1 MFLGSGPM
9 SLLGVAV
16 AGWLKGRY
24 GDSAQTIEGYAVGAA
39 LVAGGL
45 GLTFLRRRRRE
56 QAAFAEVREAAQ
68 DDLTAL
74 ADDVRALELDVEMP
88 SAPPAAGQAYERAL
102 GRYEEAERH
111 YERALEMNVALE
123 SPLLVAETRSR
134 YAAMLV
140 ERDGPGDR
148 ERALE
153 LVADALDAGQELG
166 MNVLVERCFDLKL
179 RLQGIDA
186 SDIRTSI
193 DAVASAVEDE
203 RPDLS
208 GAAAPDGTVTI
219 LFSDIEGST
228 EMTERLG
235 DRRWLEVLREHNRI
249 VRSEL
254 RAHDGFEVKSQGDG
268 FMVAF
273 SSARRALDC
282 AIAIQRAFAAQADEQ
297 GDDAVRVRIGMHT
310 GEAIRERDDFFGR
323 NVILA
328 ARIAAQADGGEVL
341 VSSLLKELTESSGD
355 IAFGAAR
362 EVTLK
367 GLSGS
372 YRVHS
377 VDWEGVGAGAG

>member
-1 MFLGSGPM
+1 MER
-9 SLLGVAV
+9 VAV
-16 AGWLKGRY
+16 DGFAPVRADPNRMVAFSMLAQVAARLEDQPHGEELYELLLPYKDRNVVVGAGWACEG
-24 GDSAQTIEGYAVGAA
+24 SASLPLAELAA
-39 LVAGGL
+39 
-45 GLTFLRRRRRE
+45 
-56 QAAFAEVREAAQ
+56 
-68 DDLTAL
+68 
-74 ADDVRALELDVEMP
+74 
-88 SAPPAAGQAYERAL
+88 AL
-102 GRYEEAERH
+102 GRYEDAERH
-111 YERALEMNVALE
+111 FEEALRMNVALE
-123 SPLLVAETRSR
+123 APPFVAETRMR
-134 YAAMLV
+134 FGAMLT

-153 LVADALDAGQELG
+153 LVGDALDIAQELG
-166 MNVLVERCFDLKL
+166 MSVLVERCFDLKL
-179 RLQGIDA
+179 RLQGIDTV
-186 SDIRTSI
+186 DISTSI
-193 DAVASAVEDE
+193 DLVASAVEDE

-235 DRRWLEVLREHNRI
+235 DRRWLEVLREHNALVRAE
-249 VRSEL
+249 VRS
-254 RAHDGFEVKSQGDG
+254 HGGFEVKAQGDG

-282 AIAIQRAFAAQADEQ
+282 AIAIQRGFAGRAEDNAD
-297 GDDAVRVRIGMHT
+297 GAIRVRIGMHT

-328 ARIAAQADGGEVL
+328 ARIASQADGGEVL

-372 YRVHS
+372 YRLHA